1 MKPPAAPTAIG
12 MILGSVIVVSV
23 VLIVSIVVIIDE
35 ALGVMVEDVDDKE
48 CRVIVAMSLE

>member
-1 MKPPAAPTAIG
+1 M
-12 MILGSVIVVSV
+12 VSV